1 VAEPGATRLADEYRA
16 VVRGIARAPLAP
28 PPFEAAAYDPSSIA
42 AARAHWRKRMVDE
55 YESTTVFSALA
66 AQLVDAGATLD
77 APVVALRMAQDEF
90 RHAEICGDVVVALGG
105 NKSTRW
111 TPVVR
116 PLPAHDDCCKEE
128 RALRNVIATSISE
141 SYSAAFFVASL
152 DRMEDPHLRAVTKSL
167 LADETL
173 HARFAFHYL
182 SAWCAWL
189 TTRPDV
195 RARVSRYIAT
205 AFAACER
212 DFVRPDAATALGGD
226 ADRLGLVPRA
236 EANALFFATMR
247 DAVAPALDAFG
258 LEASSALKRATV
270 RSPDAVGILRD
281 RDGSSRRAQT

>member
-1 VAEPGATRLADEYRA
+1 MSDAFVAEPGTTRLADEYRA
-16 VVRGIARAPLAP
+16 VVLGIARAPLAP
-28 PPFEAAAYDPSSIA
+28 PPFELAAYDPRSLA

-90 RHAEICGDVVVALGG
+90 RHAEICGDVVVALGAQ
-105 NKSTRW
+105 KQTRY

-116 PLPAHDDCCKEE
+116 PLPVHADCSKEE
-128 RALRNVIATSISE
+128 RALRNVIVTSISE

-152 DRMEDPHLRAVTKSL
+152 DRMEDPYLRTVTKSL

-182 SAWCAWL
+182 SAWSAWL
-189 TTRPDV
+189 ATRPHV
-195 RARVSRYIAT
+195 RASLSRYLER

-212 DFVRPDAATALGGD
+212 DFVRPEAAQGAGDD

-247 DAVAPALDAFG
+247 DAVAPALDTFG
-258 LEASSALKRATV
+258 LAATTAFE
-270 RSPDAVGILRD
+270 RLE
-281 RDGSSRRAQT
+281 RRA